1 MRTKLLMLLVLCLPV
16 NLQAVG
22 LMDNGYDDVAGL
34 FEYCSGIK
42 SPGVRYTYV
51 SKLMMKK
58 VSALPMNEYDLSPII
73 DKIDFLK
80 SVYAATGFEGAKECA
95 LKIEALP
102 KTVKENGFE
111 CAISINKDGHHTNM
125 YVKRGEGGLNSVLM
139 TIVAYN
145 ADGKIE
151 LAVAALIGGVFSL
164 DEILA
169 IMKF

>member
-1 MRTKLLMLLVLCLPV
+1 
-16 NLQAVG
+16 
-22 LMDNGYDDVAGL
+22 
-34 FEYCSGIK
+34 
-42 SPGVRYTYV
+42 
-51 SKLMMKK
+51 
-58 VSALPMNEYDLSPII
+58 
-73 DKIDFLK
+73 
-80 SVYAATGFEGAKECA
+80 
-95 LKIEALP
+95 
-102 KTVKENGFE
+102 
-111 CAISINKDGHHTNM
+111 M